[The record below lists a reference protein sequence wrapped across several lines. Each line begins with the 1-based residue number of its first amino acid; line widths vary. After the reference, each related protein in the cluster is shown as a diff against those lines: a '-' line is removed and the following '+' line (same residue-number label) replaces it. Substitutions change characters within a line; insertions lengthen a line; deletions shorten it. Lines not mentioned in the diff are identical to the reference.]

1 MVEQITFQTIFQFLQ
16 TVGILMGVYYYITT
30 IRTNQRNQQLTLETR
45 QLQLYMKVLEDYR
58 DQDFMTRWTDVAYH
72 QEFEDY
78 EEWRNKYGPIANPE
92 AYADFFHVT
101 NWFQGIGYLVKTGVL
116 DLEVVS
122 EYIRPRSVVYLWDKV
137 EPIVKVHRE
146 TTNPDALKSFEYLA
160 KEIDQMLERK
170 LREEIATEK

>member
-1 MVEQITFQTIFQFLQ
+1 MAEPVTFQTIFQFLQ

-58 DQDFMTRWTDVAYH
+58 DQEFMTRWTDVAYH
-72 QEFEDY
+72 QEYGDY
-78 EEWRNKYGPIANPE
+78 EEWRRKYGPVANPE
-92 AYADFFHVT
+92 AYANFFHVT
-101 NWFQGIGYLVKTGVL
+101 NWFQGIGYLVKTRVL

-122 EYIRPRSVVYLWDKV
+122 EYIRPRSVVFLWEKV
-137 EPIVKVHRE
+137 EPIVKAHRA

-160 KEIDQMLERK
+160 DEIGKMLERK
-170 LREEIATEK
+170 LEEVKATGK